1 MHVAE
6 SRFCMF
12 PTRYVLNSIKTSVV
26 SNFSLYLFLYFI
38 HLGGGC
44 KVRQVVFGL
53 VHPIDGQREVLVRLS
68 FGLQTM
74 FIIFLPLSPVAFII
88 YKLVMVLLSPGQTET
103 LFGQALRWLAMTCA
117 HFGRDQIF
125 TQVKASSSPFGHPNQ
140 VNASWMLSIDLLLAN
155 EIKDSLIKIFFFGD
169 LRVLVSPFGH
179 LTKMKTKMLMT
190 NHCVVVRTFLVVS
203 LTGCSTTGAVTTGW
217 LSWWFAMIIWASA
230 KALFCSSQACFVFFS
245 VALPAATR

>member
-12 PTRYVLNSIKTSVV
+12 LTRYVLNSIKTSVV

-53 VHPIDGQREVLVRLS
+53 VHPIDGQREVLVQLS
-68 FGLQTM
+68 FGLQTR

-103 LFGQALRWLAMTCA
+103 LFGQALR
-117 HFGRDQIF
+117 
-125 TQVKASSSPFGHPNQ
+125 
-140 VNASWMLSIDLLLAN
+140 
-155 EIKDSLIKIFFFGD
+155 
-169 LRVLVSPFGH
+169 
-179 LTKMKTKMLMT
+179 
-190 NHCVVVRTFLVVS
+190 
-203 LTGCSTTGAVTTGW
+203 
-217 LSWWFAMIIWASA
+217 
-230 KALFCSSQACFVFFS
+230 
-245 VALPAATR
+245 